1 MKQVCAS
8 CDQLAASSC
17 ESIRVV
23 YKLCFLFHLTSIIS
37 HISGLSCKQDGG
49 SVWVW
54 EVWLS
59 SQKQGRWEHLGVESA
74 ASVPKSGTVGAF
86 GYGKCAF
93 RPKNR
98 DGGSVW
104 VRKVRLPSQKQ
115 GRWER
120 LGMESVAIVPKSGT
134 LGAFRWGKCGY
145 RPEIRDVGNTLGM
158 LGVLWVDVGSY
169 FEVE

>member
-1 MKQVCAS
+1 M
-8 CDQLAASSC
+8 
-17 ESIRVV
+17 
-23 YKLCFLFHLTSIIS
+23 
-37 HISGLSCKQDGG
+37 
-49 SVWVW
+49 
-54 EVWLS
+54 
-59 SQKQGRWEHLGVESA
+59 ESA
-74 ASVPKSGTVGAF
+74 PSVPKSGTVGAF

-158 LGVLWVDVGSY
+158 LGA
-169 FEVE
+169 F